1 VECTGYEVCF
11 GSFCLF
17 RVSHHYLHQWLMIR
31 ALHRSPQDW
40 TSYNQYLS
48 DASKLFI
55 DLCML
60 IDSGTMF
67 SPSSGLAD
75 E

>member
-1 VECTGYEVCF
+1 M
-11 GSFCLF
+11 S
-17 RVSHHYLHQWLMIR
+17 R

-48 DASKLFI
+48 DASKSVIEMLVT
-55 DLCML
+55 ML
-60 IDSGTMF
+60 IRSTTLF
-67 SPSSGLAD
+67 SFTSGLAD